1 MTRGALSRRAIVGG
15 AAAAVLVLL
24 APGLAAA
31 AGPARTVQVGDF
43 NRSPEIEF
51 NSFYPGHLTVTRGSK
66 VTFAIAGFHTVT
78 FPKKGTT
85 PPPFIL
91 PTSTLNPA
99 TDDPGGAPY
108 WWGGATPLI
117 SFNGAAAAPAGGR
130 VVTGRRTV
138 SSGLPQGRAPEF
150 TVSFPKIGTFQVRC
164 LIHPNMR
171 GRIRVVAGRSKAAD
185 TAKRAA
191 ARAAREKARQRAR
204 VDRAIAKA
212 ERTKGA
218 SIVVSPGDSAAQAFA
233 FYPAAK
239 RVPVGSSVTFRMSG
253 RNEVHTVSFGPAAFL
268 QKVGRDSFQG
278 SGLAV
283 GSEGFYPSDPPAA
296 GPPAVTATSHGNGF
310 VSSGVL
316 ADPGTGIP
324 APRSFT
330 VTFTQPGTFSYICLI
345 HTEMKGTITVG

>member
-1 MTRGALSRRAIVGG
+1 M
-15 AAAAVLVLL
+15 
-24 APGLAAA
+24 
-31 AGPARTVQVGDF
+31 GDF

-51 NSFYPGHLTVTRGSK
+51 NSFYPGHLTVTRGSR

-78 FPKKGTT
+78 FLKKGAK
-85 PPPFIL
+85 PPPFIRA
-91 PTSTLNPA
+91 TSALNPA
-99 TDDPGGAPY
+99 TNDPGGAPY

-117 SFNGAAAAPAGGR
+117 SFNGAVAAPTGGT

-138 SSGLPQGRAPEF
+138 SSGLPQGNAPKF
-150 TVSFPKIGTFQVRC
+150 TVSFPKLGTFQVRC

-171 GRIRVVAGRSKAAD
+171 GSLTVVAGNAKAAD
-185 TAKRAA
+185 TAKRAR

-204 VDRAIAKA
+204 VNTAIARAKKT
-212 ERTKGA
+212 RGTT
-218 SIVVSPGDSAAQAFA
+218 IVISPGDSAAQAFA
-233 FYPAAK
+233 FYPARK
-239 RVPVGSSVTFRMSG
+239 KVQVGSTVTFRMSG
-253 RNEVHTVSFGPAAFL
+253 RNEVHTISFGPAAFL
-268 QKVGRDSFQG
+268 QSVGRDSFEG

-316 ADPGTGIP
+316 ADPGTRIP
-324 APRSFT
+324 APKSFT
-330 VTFTQPGTFSYICLI
+330 VTFPQAGTFSYICLI